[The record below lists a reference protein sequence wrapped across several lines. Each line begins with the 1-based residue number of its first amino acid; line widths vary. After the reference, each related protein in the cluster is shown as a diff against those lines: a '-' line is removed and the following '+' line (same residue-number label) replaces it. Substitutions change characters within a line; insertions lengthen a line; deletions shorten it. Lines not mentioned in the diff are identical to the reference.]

1 MGFCCSRD
9 GRAIVTGLNVPLRPP
24 PSVPL
29 SEQKTEKEENSVA
42 PVERTEDLRTSSAP
56 LKLDL
61 AMDTPDLQLRYE
73 QLIQEKREVVSSCSI
88 VTVNRFGSPL
98 SHIKESEASFE
109 SVPSAHNVGTVL
121 RRLENATNESMDKGL

>member
-9 GRAIVTGLNVPLRPP
+9 GRAIVTGLTVPLHPQP
-24 PSVPL
+24 CVSV
-29 SEQKTEKEENSVA
+29 QKGENEESVVPA
-42 PVERTEDLRTSSAP
+42 ERTEDRRTSSVP

-61 AMDTPDLQLRYE
+61 ATDTPDLQVRYE

-88 VTVNRFGSPL
+88 VTVHRFGSPL

-109 SVPSAHNVGTVL
+109 SVPSAHDVGSVL

>member
-9 GRAIVTGLNVPLRPP
+9 GRAIVTGLTVPLHP

-29 SEQKTEKEENSVA
+29 SEQKTEKEEASVVPA
-42 PVERTEDLRTSSAP
+42 ERTEDQRTSSAP

-61 AMDTPDLQLRYE
+61 GADTPDLQLRYE

-88 VTVNRFGSPL
+88 VSVHRFGSPL
-98 SHIKESEASFE
+98 SHIKESESSFE
-109 SVPSAHNVGTVL
+109 SVPSAHNLGSVL